1 MLKHEN
7 VSMGSGF
14 QMVLPGPSLL
24 QGELS
29 LRLATA
35 ATALQLVTVL
45 PGPVVYTS
53 N

>member
-7 VSMGSGF
+7 LSMGSGF
-14 QMVLPGPSLL
+14 QMVL